1 MSRQL
6 STSQPTLRLQ
16 TKQLGTAV
24 RRTQRNQVNA
34 MVRLAERLIEKV
46 DQDGLVKLIDE
57 FKKFAG
63 EYATTLD
70 NANQSGQL
78 SFLLRSGIE
87 RLLQEWNI
95 LSRACEQRRETN
107 PKYMTSE
114 DRRESTRYYLEQ
126 ADAMLA
132 SYCARWKSPDDPV
145 YVPLQKPVVYFE
157 KLYRIS
163 RALFAPNI
171 PVISIPLSDY
181 DAPDRWQ
188 ALAHEMGHHI
198 FWNGV
203 TLDEFVPL
211 QNRMC
216 QAVMDALCRKLGVDF
231 STAEETTVGRLTL
244 WSLWMEEVFADIC
257 GVLFAGP
264 MFALSA
270 QDLAA
275 VSVSKDTELVGVKND
290 AHPSLYLRPLI
301 ALQVVREIAD
311 RSSHPDYRDKL
322 MAWAGM
328 GEEVTRGRVPSYEDQ
343 LRMQAAREARKSVG
357 GEYDLPVNRP
367 SLSDRWLAFAP
378 KIGKE
383 EYPGAHTT
391 LDDLAGDVPLIVRT
405 LLNEPVWPGDRCLWD
420 LICCHAGHE
429 CRDDHR
435 HKTIDD
441 DLADLD
447 RMSWAELPDI
457 TSPIFPEIP
466 SAPSSPHSDFEKV
479 LSHLVTTIMAAE
491 TFAPDVKAKL
501 FWTLFA
507 AMEIEADAAAYH
519 THEAED
525 IVSHSHHVPD
535 PPIAGKLSVSVTWK
549 HSHDEAGRHVYWI
562 I

>member
-34 MVRLAERLIEKV
+34 MVRLADRLFKKV
-46 DQDGLVKLIDE
+46 DQDGLETLIGK
-57 FKKFAG
+57 FKDFAI

-107 PKYMTSE
+107 PKYMKSE
-114 DRRESTRYYLEQ
+114 DRQESTRYYLEQ

-145 YVPLQKPVVYFE
+145 YVPLQTPVVYFE

-163 RALFAPNI
+163 RALFAPDI

-188 ALAHEMGHHI
+188 ALAHEIGHHI

-231 STAEETTVGRLTL
+231 STAEEAIVGRLNL
-244 WSLWMEEVFADIC
+244 WNLWMEEVFADIC

-311 RSSHPDYRDKL
+311 RSSHPYYRDKL

-391 LDDLAGDVPLIVRT
+391 LDDLAGDVPLIVHT
-405 LLNEPVWPGDRCLWD
+405 LLNKPVWPGDRCLWD
-420 LICCHAGHE
+420 LICCHAGQE

-447 RMSWAELPDI
+447 RMSWTELPDI

-491 TFAPDVKAKL
+491 KFAPDVKAKL

-535 PPIAGKLSVSVTWK
+535 PPIRGRLSVSVTWK
-549 HSHDEAGRHVYWI
+549 HSHDAAGRHVYWI